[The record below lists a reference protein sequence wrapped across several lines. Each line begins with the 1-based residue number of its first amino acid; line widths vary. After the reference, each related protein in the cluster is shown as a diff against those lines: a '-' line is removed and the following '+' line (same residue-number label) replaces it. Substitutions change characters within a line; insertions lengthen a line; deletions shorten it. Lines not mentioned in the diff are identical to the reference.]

1 MDCIFQIVGRK
12 DSGKTLVIER
22 AVSALKR
29 RGLTVATV
37 KHTHHEINPS
47 RKDTARFMNAGS
59 DVTILHSNDCALLWR
74 CSTPDYL
81 DLIPADV
88 VLVEGFADR
97 DLGKKIVV
105 NDPSDADRVVKEIV
119 EEASQCK
126 LEASVEV
133 FPKQK
138 DKMVYMTLYKLMK
151 KWGIKEVKLLD

>member
-1 MDCIFQIVGRK
+1 MDCIFQIVGKK

-22 AVSALKR
+22 AVSALKE

-47 RKDTARFMNAGS
+47 GKDTARFMSAGS
-59 DVTILHSNDCALLWR
+59 DVTVLHSNDCALLWR
-74 CSTPDYL
+74 CSSPDYL

-88 VLVEGFADR
+88 ILVEGFADR
-97 DLGKKIVV
+97 DLGRKFLV
-105 NDPSDADRVVKEIV
+105 NNPSEADELVREIV

-126 LEASVEV
+126 HSVSLEV
-133 FPKQK
+133 FPEQK
-138 DKMVYMTLYKLMK
+138 DKMVYMTLYRLMK